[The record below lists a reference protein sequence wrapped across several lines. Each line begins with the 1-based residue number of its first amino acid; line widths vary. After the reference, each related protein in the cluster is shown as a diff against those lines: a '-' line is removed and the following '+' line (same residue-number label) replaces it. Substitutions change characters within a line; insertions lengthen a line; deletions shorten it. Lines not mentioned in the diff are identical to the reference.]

1 VLPWRATG
9 PSAPLSNDA
18 TFVLALVLVL
28 ETLASVH
35 KSLWLCD
42 LCKELAFDAQ
52 LAIAKSCFSYNSFA
66 VGALCRQFLES
77 LRLGYSFEHE
87 QEHEQPISQ
96 QTLVK
101 LGTGPAEHTVEYEQD
116 YGKCDWMD
124 AGRLVP
130 EGTTGLVEAQGFN
143 PGFHTQKKRTALKE
157 RQVWNCLKPDMIP
170 VEATPDADPFLRPF
184 RARYLMVR
192 PSQGWKPWPE
202 SSCPFGFGA

>member
-1 VLPWRATG
+1 MPWRATG

-116 YGKCDWMD
+116 YGKCDWRD

-130 EGTTGLVEAQGFN
+130 EGTTGLS
-143 PGFHTQKKRTALKE
+143 PGF
-157 RQVWNCLKPDMIP
+157 
-170 VEATPDADPFLRPF
+170 
-184 RARYLMVR
+184 
-192 PSQGWKPWPE
+192 
-202 SSCPFGFGA
+202 